1 MVKPNEVEGVTV
13 PESTIELLNRTLYD
27 IEQLEP
33 QLPQFLSHSDPDYLS
48 QLPLLRR
55 AQSLISL
62 AKLTSTLFSLKLKCR
77 GINPNDHPFKSELDR
92 VSVCQNR
99 LERLPNFS
107 EAEWQDMVEENLNY
121 HEQTGQKRKY
131 PSSEEQPDQ
140 YDSKEFLEKS
150 TGELL
155 DGGNS
160 GSSIKEAITVDLSDD
175 DDDDDEVI
183 AP

>member
-1 MVKPNEVEGVTV
+1 MCLKKNW
-13 PESTIELLNRTLYD
+13 
-27 IEQLEP
+27 
-33 QLPQFLSHSDPDYLS
+33 
-48 QLPLLRR
+48 
-55 AQSLISL
+55 
-62 AKLTSTLFSLKLKCR
+62 LF
-77 GINPNDHPFKSELDR
+77 
-92 VSVCQNR
+92 QA
-99 LERLPNFS
+99 
-107 EAEWQDMVEENLNY
+107 AEWQDMVEENLNY

-160 GSSIKEAITVDLSDD
+160 GSSIIKKSIIVDLSDD
-175 DDDDDEVI
+175 DDDDNDDDEVI